1 MQRLFNPLDNVHK
14 FDPDKHIPSLTG
26 KVIVVTGG
34 NSGCGKETVLQL
46 AKHNPKRIY
55 LAARSKAKYDDAMK
69 AITAAVPNSSNFV
82 TFLELDLASL
92 ESVKN
97 ASDIVLRECDRLD
110 ILVNNAGIMAVPHGL
125 TKDGFEIQ
133 FGTNHMGH
141 ALLTRQLLPLLEK
154 AAKEPSSDVRIINL
168 SSIGHTMAPDQGIK
182 FDEVKTSMTSQ
193 YPIRLYGSSKLAN
206 ILYTREL
213 AHRYPD
219 ILSVSV
225 HPGRV
230 ETNLGSSV
238 HEQGGFLHRV
248 SQVSDFLIKP
258 HSVQA
263 GALNQIWAAT
273 WKRSDIVNGAY
284 YVPAGKEN
292 DGSKLSRD
300 VKLREKLW
308 AWTEEQLVA
317 LGY

>member
-1 MQRLFNPLDNVHK
+1 MQRIFNPLDNVHN
-14 FDPDKHIPSLTG
+14 FDPDKHIPPLTG

-46 AKHNPKRIY
+46 AKHNPRRIY
-55 LAARSKAKYDDAMK
+55 LAARSKDKYNNAMT
-69 AITAAVPNSSNFV
+69 AITAAVPNASDFV

-92 ESVKN
+92 ESVKR
-97 ASDIVLRECDRLD
+97 ASEVVLRESDRLD
-110 ILVNNAGIMAVPHGL
+110 LLVNNAGIMAVPHGL

-154 AAKEPSSDVRIINL
+154 TAKEPSSDVRIINL
-168 SSIGHTMAPDQGIK
+168 SSIGHTLAPNQGIR
-182 FDEVKTSMTSQ
+182 FDELKTPMTSL

-206 ILYTREL
+206 VLYTREL
-213 AHRYPD
+213 ARRYPD
-219 ILSVSV
+219 ILSVSI

-230 ETNLGSSV
+230 ETNLGSSIR
-238 HEQGGFLHRV
+238 EEGGFMYRF

-258 HSVQA
+258 LSVEA

-273 WKRSDIVNGAY
+273 WKRSDLVNGAY

-292 DGSKLSRD
+292 EGSKLSRD